1 MNYTIVGTDGKTYGP
16 VSADQVRQWIRQA
29 RVDSRTAVF
38 VTGAADWTFAGLLPE
53 FAAEFPGSQPGTPP
67 PQPGP
72 IAAPTMP
79 PRKNQLATWGFICAL
94 LSWTCC
100 GCCLPLGILGLT
112 FSIIAL
118 VQVNASTT
126 PMEGRGLAI
135 AGLVLS
141 ALNLLWS
148 FGITLAG
155 MLNDSSQIQLPF
167 GN

>member
-1 MNYTIVGTDGKTYGP
+1 MNYTIVGNDGRNYGP
-16 VSADQVRQWIRQA
+16 VDADQVRQWIRQA
-29 RVDSRTAVF
+29 RVDSRTPVF
-38 VTGAADWTFAGLLPE
+38 VAGAADWTFAGLLPE
-53 FAAEFPGSQPGTPP
+53 FANEFSGQPPGATPP
-67 PQPGP
+67 PFT
-72 IAAPTMP
+72 AAAAATLPA
-79 PRKNQLATWGFICAL
+79 RKNSLATWGFICAL

-118 VQVNASTT
+118 VQVNASAT

>member
-1 MNYTIVGTDGKTYGP
+1 MNYTIVGNDGKTYGP
-16 VSADQVRQWIRQA
+16 VSADQVRQWIKQS
-29 RVDSRTAVF
+29 RVDSRTPVF

-53 FAAEFPGSQPGTPP
+53 FAAEFSTTPP
-67 PQPGP
+67 GGVPPPFGASP
-72 IAAPTMP
+72 AAMWPART
-79 PRKNQLATWGFICAL
+79 NSLATWGFICAL

-118 VQVNASTT
+118 VQINSSAV

-148 FGITLAG
+148 FSLTLLG
-155 MLNDSSQIQLPF
+155 MANDTSQIQLPF
-167 GN
+167 N